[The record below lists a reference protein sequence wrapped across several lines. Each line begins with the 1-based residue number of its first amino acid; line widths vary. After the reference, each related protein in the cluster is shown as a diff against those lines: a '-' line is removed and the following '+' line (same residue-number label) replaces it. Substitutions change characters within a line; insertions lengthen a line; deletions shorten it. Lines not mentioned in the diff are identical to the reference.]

1 MGLGLLE
8 VPGDAASSTAQVAA
22 PVPGIVCN
30 AAVWDAPPQIDPQA
44 QAGVRSNDLNLS
56 QSSIFPAKG
65 TGGQSAPVSA
75 DERVK
80 QTFETQEK
88 PKYDK
93 GYLASANP
101 FDVKMQRKIL
111 KQQRLMNET
120 VAVTPQGERIEAA
133 ATTAGFVS
141 FNSFHKF

>member
-1 MGLGLLE
+1 MGGDTAQALLGLLE
-8 VPGDAASSTAQVAA
+8 VPGDAASSTARVGA

-44 QAGVRSNDLNLS
+44 QAGVRNNNLNLP
-56 QSSIFPAKG
+56 QSSISPAKR
-65 TGGQSAPVSA
+65 TPFEN

-93 GYLASANP
+93 GYLAAANP

-120 VAVTPQGERIEAA
+120 DAVTPQGERVEAA
-133 ATTAGFVS
+133 A
-141 FNSFHKF
+141 